1 MPRKQAPLTSLITD
15 AEWDRICDVYRRHG
29 GAHQSVANELGWTKA
44 RMHRVWKRGYPSQNL
59 PPIMHSLGMD
69 PESVE
74 EIRARRN
81 RLIKEELPPSEPVST
96 IEEVETKAVVIH
108 TREQQRIQKLMRIEE
123 DRRHARE
130 DALAARAEEAT
141 LISITRQNALA
152 LNGATARLMKGALA
166 LSEKI
171 QEGLEKEARDGS
183 LSVKESLALVRSAAS
198 VARFNSETTM
208 LAIKSERMV
217 LGQPIDTDPEHHV
230 DDGTLEQSVEWIERA
245 ASAIEKARARGL
257 LMSENLKEQKA

>member
-1 MPRKQAPLTSLITD
+1 MPRKQAPLTSLITE
-15 AEWDRICDVYRRHG
+15 AEWDRICEVYRRHG
-29 GAHQSVANELGWTKA
+29 GAHKSVAVELGWPDA
-44 RMHRVWKRGYPSQNL
+44 RMRRVFKRGYPSQNL
-59 PPIMHSLGMD
+59 PPVMNVLGMD

-74 EIRARRN
+74 EIRVRRQG
-81 RLIKEELPPSEPVST
+81 LIKELPPSEPVSSV
-96 IEEVETKAVVIH
+96 EEVEAKAVVIH
-108 TREQQRIQKLMRIEE
+108 TKEQERIRKLMRLEE

-152 LNGATARLMKGALA
+152 LNGATARMMKGALA

-171 QEGLEKEARDGS
+171 QEGLEREAREGT
-183 LSVKESLALVRSAAS
+183 LNLKEQLALVRSAAS

-217 LGQPIDTDPEHHV
+217 LGQPIESEPEHHV

-245 ASAIEKARARGL
+245 AAAIKKARSRGL
-257 LMSENLKEQKA
+257 LMVENLKQQKA